1 MKVVLVSGAAM
12 VQTRKDASMFAAE
25 DVGLLGEVC
34 SPTDDVVLAG
44 ENILDVEGLFLRLA

>member
-12 VQTRKDASMFAAE
+12 VQTRK

-44 ENILDVEGLFLRLA
+44 EDILDVEGLFLRLA